1 MIIEKRQLIFDNKLN
16 RFRHITEKEELE
28 RDLNFYLSSRIG
40 NTCDIKETKDKL
52 KEVKKEF
59 QEKLKN
65 LFENRK
71 KINNKIKSLRN
82 KIERKK

>member
-1 MIIEKRQLIFDNKLN
+1 MIITKQKVFDANLN
-16 RFRHITEKEELE
+16 RFRDITDKEELE
-28 RDLNFYLSSRIG
+28 RDLDFYLRYRIG
-40 NTCDIKETKDKL
+40 NTCDIKETKDNL

-65 LFENRK
+65 LYENRK